1 MGSVASPDDRS
12 AVSLT
17 RPDVMRALLLT
28 ALAVAGCTTVSD
40 VTPPAAPMAT
50 TPATAATPA
59 NPLTAAWAGPYGG
72 VPPFDRVRVADFEPG
87 VRAAMAAHLAEIAA
101 VAADPA
107 PPTFENTL
115 AAMQRA
121 GRMLDRVSTVYGVW
135 GSNYSTPEFQA
146 VEAVVDPL
154 FAAHADQ
161 ISQNAALFRRIEA
174 VYASRATSGLTPEQQ
189 RLASETY
196 TDFVRGGARL
206 DAAAKVR
213 MSAINQELSGL
224 YTGFSQHVLAD
235 ETDLALVLD
244 APADLAGLSEDQ
256 VAAYAAEAE
265 RRGMPGRWVV
275 ANTRSSIDPFLTASE
290 RRDLRER
297 AWRLFASRG
306 DTGTATDNNAAITRI
321 LALRAERAQLLG
333 YETFAHYRL
342 DNSMAKT
349 PERALELMEAV
360 WTPAVARVRE
370 EVADMQALADRQA
383 AAGGSAGLTVE
394 PWDYRFYAEQVRA
407 ERYSLDPESVRPY
420 LQLENLREG
429 MFWVAGE
436 LFGFAFAPAAG
447 VPVPHPDVR
456 VWTVSD
462 RATGAPVGLWYFDPY
477 ARPGKRSGAWM
488 SAYRNQERMDAPV
501 TTIVSNNSNFT
512 KPAAGQPV
520 LISWDDAE
528 TLFHEFGHALH
539 GLTSS
544 VTYPGLSGTSVARD
558 YVEFPSQLLERWLS
572 TPEVLQRFAVHAET
586 GEPIPLATVEKL
598 REAGTFN
605 QGFGTVEFLAS
616 ALVDMRA
623 HLAGVTPVD
632 PDAFE
637 RTTLAAYGMPREI
650 GMRHRM
656 PQFLH
661 LFSSDGYAAGY
672 YSYLWADVITADA
685 FEAFTEAAGPYD
697 PAVARRLRDHVFS
710 VGNTVDPAEGYRAFR
725 GHDPAVGALMRARGF
740 PETAE

>member
-1 MGSVASPDDRS
+1 
-12 AVSLT
+12 
-17 RPDVMRALLLT
+17 MRTLLLT
-28 ALAVAGCTTVSD
+28 AAVAVAGCSTVSD
-40 VTPPAAPMAT
+40 VTDSTTTDSPAAPVA
-50 TPATAATPA
+50 A
-59 NPLTAAWAGPYGG
+59 NPLTAEWTGPYGG
-72 VPPFDRVRVADFEPG
+72 VPPFDHVRIADFEPG
-87 VRAAMAAHLAEIAA
+87 VRAAMAEHLAEIDAIA
-101 VAADPA
+101 TNAA

-121 GRMLDRVSTVYGVW
+121 GRALDRVSTVYGVW

-154 FAAHADQ
+154 FAAHSDQ
-161 ISQNAALFRRIEA
+161 ISQNEALFHRVEA
-174 VYASRATSGLTPEQQ
+174 VYETRESAGLTPEQQ

-196 TDFVRGGARL
+196 TDFVRAGARL
-206 DAAAKVR
+206 DADAKAR
-213 MSAINQELSGL
+213 LSAINQELAGL
-224 YTGFSQHVLAD
+224 FTAFSQHVLAD
-235 ETDLALVLD
+235 ETYLALVLD
-244 APADLAGLSEDQ
+244 SEADLAGLSDGQ

-265 RRGMPGRWVV
+265 RRGMPGQWVV
-275 ANTRSSIDPFLTASE
+275 ANTRSSIDPFLVASE
-290 RRDLRER
+290 RRALRER

-306 DTGTATDNNAAITRI
+306 DTGSANDNNALITRI

-333 YETFAHYRL
+333 YPTFAHYRL
-342 DNSMAKT
+342 DKSMAKT

-360 WTPAVARVRE
+360 WAPAVARVHE
-370 EVADMQALADRQA
+370 EVADMQAVADREG
-383 AAGGSAGLTVE
+383 AGITIE
-394 PWDYRFYAEQVRA
+394 PWDYRFYAEKVRA

-436 LFGFAFAPAAG
+436 LFGLDFAPAAG

-456 VWTVSD
+456 VWAVTD
-462 RATGAPVGLWYFDPY
+462 RATGAAVGLWYFDPY

-488 SAYRNQERMDAPV
+488 SAYRNQERQDAPV

-512 KPAAGQPV
+512 KPAPGQPV

-539 GLTSS
+539 GLNSS

-558 YVEFPSQLLERWLS
+558 YVEFPSQLLEHWLS

-586 GEPIPLATVEKL
+586 GAPIPLATVEKL
-598 REAGTFN
+598 REASTFN
-605 QGFGTVEFLAS
+605 QGFATVEFLAS

-623 HLAGVTPVD
+623 HLAARPEGEGAPLD

-637 RTTLAAYGMPREI
+637 RETLAAYGMPREI

-685 FEAFTEAAGPYD
+685 FEAFEEAGGPYD
-697 PAVARRLRDHVFS
+697 RAVAQRLHDHVFA

-725 GHDPAVGALMRARGF
+725 GHDPSVSALMRDRGF
-740 PETAE
+740 PIPAE

>member
-1 MGSVASPDDRS
+1 
-12 AVSLT
+12 
-17 RPDVMRALLLT
+17 MRALLLT
-28 ALAVAGCTTVSD
+28 AAALGVAGCSTVSD
-40 VTPPAAPMAT
+40 VTPTTAPPAAAST
-50 TPATAATPA
+50 SAPAANVLAAEWT
-59 NPLTAAWAGPYGG
+59 GPYGG
-72 VPPFDRVRVADFEPG
+72 VPPFDRVRIADFEPA
-87 VRAAMAAHLAEIAA
+87 VRAAMAEHLAEIDAIASNPAA
-101 VAADPA
+101 
-107 PPTFENTL
+107 PTFANTL
-115 AAMQRA
+115 EAMERA
-121 GRMLDRVSTVYGVW
+121 GRTLDRVSTVYSVW

-154 FAAHADQ
+154 FAAHADR
-161 ISQNAALFRRIEA
+161 ITQNAALFARIEA
-174 VYASRATSGLTPEQQ
+174 VHAARETSGLTAEQQ
-189 RLASETY
+189 RLVSERH
-196 TDFVRGGARL
+196 TDFVRAGARL
-206 DAAAKVR
+206 DDAAKTR
-213 MSAINQELSGL
+213 LSAINQELSGL
-224 YTGFSQHVLAD
+224 YTAFSQDVLAD
-235 ETDLALVLD
+235 ETDLALVLETQ
-244 APADLAGLSEDQ
+244 ADLAGLSEGQ
-256 VAAYAAEAE
+256 VAAFAAEAA

-275 ANTRSSIDPFLTASE
+275 ANTRSSIDPFLEAST

-306 DTGTATDNNAAITRI
+306 DTGNDHDTNASITRI
-321 LALRAERAQLLG
+321 LALRAERANLLG
-333 YETFAHYRL
+333 YPTHAHWRL
-342 DNSMAKT
+342 DNAMAGT

-370 EVADMQALADRQA
+370 EVADMQAVADREGA
-383 AAGGSAGLTVE
+383 DLTIE
-394 PWDYRFYAEQVRA
+394 PWDYRFYAEKVRS
-407 ERYSLDPESVRPY
+407 ERYNLDPEAVRPY

-429 MFWVAGE
+429 LFWTAGE
-436 LFGFAFAPAAG
+436 LFGYAFTPATD

-456 VWTVSD
+456 VWAVSN
-462 RATGAPVGLWYFDPY
+462 RETGAPVGLWYFDPY

-488 SAYRNQERMDAPV
+488 SAYRSQERLDGEI

-512 KPAAGQPV
+512 KPPAGQPV

-539 GLTSS
+539 GLSS
-544 VTYPGLSGTSVARD
+544 NVTYPSLSGTSVARD

-572 TPEVLQRFAVHAET
+572 TPEVLQRFALHAET
-586 GEPIPLATVEKL
+586 GAPIPLETVERL

-623 HLAGVTPVD
+623 HLEGTTPVD

-637 RTTLAAYGMPREI
+637 RETLAGYGMPPEI

-661 LFSSDGYAAGY
+661 LFSGDGYSAGY

-685 FEAFTEAAGPYD
+685 FEAFTEAGGPYD
-697 PAVARRLRDHVFS
+697 PAVARRLWDHVFS

-740 PETAE
+740 PVPAE

>member
-1 MGSVASPDDRS
+1 
-12 AVSLT
+12 
-17 RPDVMRALLLT
+17 MRALLLT
-28 ALAVAGCTTVSD
+28 AAVAVAGCSTVSD
-40 VTPPAAPMAT
+40 VTDTTTETPAA
-50 TPATAATPA
+50 PA
-59 NPLTAAWAGPYGG
+59 NPLTAAWTGPYGG
-72 VPPFDRVRVADFEPG
+72 VPPFDRVRIADFEPG
-87 VRAAMAAHLAEIAA
+87 VRAGMAAHLAEIDAIATNPAA
-101 VAADPA
+101 
-107 PPTFENTL
+107 PTFENTL

-154 FAAHADQ
+154 FAAHSDR
-161 ISQNAALFRRIEA
+161 ISQNAALFQRIEA
-174 VYASRATSGLTPEQQ
+174 VYQTRETSGLTPEQQ
-189 RLASETY
+189 RLVSETT

-235 ETDLALVLD
+235 ETDLMLVLESQ
-244 APADLAGLSEDQ
+244 ADLAGLSEGQ

-265 RRGMPGRWVV
+265 RRGMPGTWIV
-275 ANTRSSIDPFLTASE
+275 ANTRSSIDPFLVASE

-306 DTGTATDNNAAITRI
+306 DTGDANDNNAAITRI
-321 LALRAERAQLLG
+321 LALRAERANLLG
-333 YETFAHYRL
+333 FETFAHYRL

-370 EVADMQALADRQA
+370 EVADMQALADRQN
-383 AAGGSAGLTVE
+383 AGITIE

-436 LFGFAFAPAAG
+436 LFGFAFAPAVG

-456 VWTVSD
+456 VWTVSN
-462 RATGAPVGLWYFDPY
+462 RTTGAPVGLWYFDPY
-477 ARPGKRSGAWM
+477 ARAGKRSGAWM

-512 KPAAGQPV
+512 KPAPGQPV

-539 GLTSS
+539 GLNSD

-586 GEPIPLATVEKL
+586 GQPIPLETVEKL

-623 HLAGVTPVD
+623 HLAGTTPVD

-637 RTTLAAYGMPREI
+637 RTTLAGYGMPAEI

-685 FEAFTEAAGPYD
+685 FEAFTEAGGPYD
-697 PAVARRLRDHVFS
+697 PEVARRLHDHVFS
-710 VGNTVDPAEGYRAFR
+710 VGNTIDPAEGYRAFR
-725 GHDPAVGALMRARGF
+725 GHDPAVGALMRSRGF

>member
-1 MGSVASPDDRS
+1 
-12 AVSLT
+12 
-17 RPDVMRALLLT
+17 MRALLLT
-28 ALAVAGCTTVSD
+28 AAALGAAGCSTVAD
-40 VTPPAAPMAT
+40 VTPTSAPPPAAAAA
-50 TPATAATPA
+50 PAV
-59 NPLTAAWAGPYGG
+59 NVLTAEWTGPYGG
-72 VPPFDRVRVADFEPG
+72 VPPFDRVRVEDFEPA
-87 VRAAMAAHLAEIAA
+87 VRTAMAAHLAEIDAIAA
-101 VAADPA
+101 NPAA
-107 PPTFENTL
+107 PTFANTL
-115 AAMQRA
+115 EAMERA

-146 VEAVVDPL
+146 VEARVDPL
-154 FAAHADQ
+154 FAAHSDE
-161 ISQNAALFRRIEA
+161 ITQNAALFARIEA
-174 VYASRATSGLTPEQQ
+174 VYQGRESADLTPEQQ
-189 RLASETY
+189 RLASERY
-196 TDFVRGGARL
+196 TDFVRAGARL
-206 DAAAKVR
+206 DDAAKTR
-213 MSAINQELSGL
+213 LSAINQELSGL
-224 YTGFSQHVLAD
+224 YTAFSQHVLAD
-235 ETDLALVLD
+235 ETDLSLVLES
-244 APADLAGLSEDQ
+244 PNDLAGLDAGQ
-256 VAAYAAEAE
+256 IAAYAAEAE
-265 RRGMPGRWVV
+265 RRGMTGKWVV
-275 ANTRSSIDPFLTASE
+275 ANTRSSIDPFLTASA

-306 DTGTATDNNAAITRI
+306 DTGSETDTNALITRI
-321 LALRAERAQLLG
+321 LALRAERANLLG
-333 YETFAHYRL
+333 YPTHAHWRL
-342 DNSMAKT
+342 ENAMAGT

-370 EVADMQALADRQA
+370 EVADMQAVADREGA
-383 AAGGSAGLTVE
+383 ALTIE
-394 PWDYRFYAEQVRA
+394 PWDYRFYAEKVHA
-407 ERYSLDPESVRPY
+407 ERYNLDPESVRPY

-429 MFWVAGE
+429 LFWTAGE
-436 LFGFAFAPAAG
+436 VFGLAFAPADG

-456 VWTVSD
+456 VWAVSN
-462 RATGAPVGLWYFDPY
+462 RETGAPVGLWFFDPY

-488 SAYRNQERMDAPV
+488 SAYRNQERLDGPV

-512 KPAAGQPV
+512 KPPAGQPV

-539 GLTSS
+539 GLSS
-544 VTYPGLSGTSVARD
+544 NVTYPSLSGTSVARD

-572 TPEVLQRFAVHAET
+572 TPEVLQRFARHAET
-586 GEPIPLATVEKL
+586 GEPIPLETVERL

-623 HLAGVTPVD
+623 HLAGTTPVD

-637 RTTLAAYGMPREI
+637 RETLAAYGMPREI

-661 LFSSDGYAAGY
+661 LFSSDGYSAGY

-685 FEAFTEAAGPYD
+685 FEAFTEAGGPYD
-697 PAVARRLRDHVFS
+697 PAVAQRLRDHVFS

-740 PETAE
+740 PVPAE

>member
-1 MGSVASPDDRS
+1 MNV
-12 AVSLT
+12 
-17 RPDVMRALLLT
+17 LT
-28 ALAVAGCTTVSD
+28 AEWT
-40 VTPPAAPMAT
+40 
-50 TPATAATPA
+50 
-59 NPLTAAWAGPYGG
+59 GPYGG
-72 VPPFDRVRVADFEPG
+72 VPPFDRVRVEDFEPA
-87 VRAAMAAHLAEIAA
+87 VRTAMAAHLAEIDAIAA
-101 VAADPA
+101 NPAA
-107 PPTFENTL
+107 PTFANTL
-115 AAMQRA
+115 EAMERA

-146 VEAVVDPL
+146 VEARVDPL
-154 FAAHADQ
+154 FAAHSDE
-161 ISQNAALFRRIEA
+161 ITQNAALFARIEA
-174 VYASRATSGLTPEQQ
+174 VYQGRESADLTPEQQ
-189 RLASETY
+189 RLASERY
-196 TDFVRGGARL
+196 TDFVRAGARL
-206 DAAAKVR
+206 DDAAKTR
-213 MSAINQELSGL
+213 LSAINQELSGL
-224 YTGFSQHVLAD
+224 YTAFSQHVLAD
-235 ETDLALVLD
+235 ETDLSLVLES
-244 APADLAGLSEDQ
+244 PNDLAGLDAGQ
-256 VAAYAAEAE
+256 IAAYAAEAE
-265 RRGMPGRWVV
+265 RRGMTGKWVV
-275 ANTRSSIDPFLTASE
+275 ANTRSSIDPFLTASA

-306 DTGTATDNNAAITRI
+306 DTGSETDTNALITRI
-321 LALRAERAQLLG
+321 LALRAERANLLG
-333 YETFAHYRL
+333 YPTHAHWRL
-342 DNSMAKT
+342 ENAMAGT

-370 EVADMQALADRQA
+370 EVADMQAVADREGA
-383 AAGGSAGLTVE
+383 ALTIE
-394 PWDYRFYAEQVRA
+394 PWDYRFYAEKVHA
-407 ERYSLDPESVRPY
+407 ERYNLDPESVRPY

-429 MFWVAGE
+429 LFWTAGE
-436 LFGFAFAPAAG
+436 VFGLAFAPADG

-456 VWTVSD
+456 VWAVSN
-462 RATGAPVGLWYFDPY
+462 RETGAPVGLWFFDPY

-488 SAYRNQERMDAPV
+488 SAYRNQERLDGPV

-512 KPAAGQPV
+512 KPPAGQPV

-539 GLTSS
+539 GLSS
-544 VTYPGLSGTSVARD
+544 NVTYPSLSGTSVARD

-572 TPEVLQRFAVHAET
+572 TPEVLQRFARHAET
-586 GEPIPLATVEKL
+586 GEPIPLETVERL

-623 HLAGVTPVD
+623 HLAGTTPVD

-637 RTTLAAYGMPREI
+637 RETLAAYGMPREI

-661 LFSSDGYAAGY
+661 LFSSDGYSAGY

-685 FEAFTEAAGPYD
+685 FEAFTEAGGPYD
-697 PAVARRLRDHVFS
+697 PAVAQRLRDHVFS

-740 PETAE
+740 PVPAE